1 MQIVKITN
9 PFTGEVSEQ
18 LLNTE
23 EVVSGV
29 DAEGNYLGIVT
40 RGTEFLAT
48 TAPPAPD
55 NYKWNFTTSSWEY
68 FEPILDIKARV
79 TLEIDSA
86 AGTARLRYITDV
98 PGQAAV
104 YAAKLEQAQAYITDQ
119 TIIGGYLKADAEAS
133 NTLILETAQQIVDKA
148 NLWNNV
154 TGPQIEAIRRKYKL
168 AVDSAA
174 TSQQVF
180 EIRNTAISE
189 LAQV

>member
-1 MQIVKITN
+1 MQLVKTTN
-9 PFTGEVSEQ
+9 PYTGEVIEQ

-23 EVVSGV
+23 EVVPGV
-29 DAEGNYLGIVT
+29 DSEGRYLGLVT
-40 RGTEFLAT
+40 KGTEVLQVPL
-48 TAPPAPD
+48 PPALE
-55 NYKWNFTTSSWEY
+55 NYTWNFTSNTWDY
-68 FEPILDIKARV
+68 LEPINISKSRTLIDI
-79 TLEIDSA
+79 DNA
-86 AGTARLRYITDV
+86 AGTTRLKYITDV

-104 YAAKLEQAQAYITDQ
+104 YATKLEQAQAYIADQ

-133 NTLILETAQQIVDKA
+133 NTSILETAQQIVDKA

-154 TGPQIEAIRRKYKL
+154 TGPQIEVIRRKYKL

-180 EIRNTAISE
+180 EIRNIAISE